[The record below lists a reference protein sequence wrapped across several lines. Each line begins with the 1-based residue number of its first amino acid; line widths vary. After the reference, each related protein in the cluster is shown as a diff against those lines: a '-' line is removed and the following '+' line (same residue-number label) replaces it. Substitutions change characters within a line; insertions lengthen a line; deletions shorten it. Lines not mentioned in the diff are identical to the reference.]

1 MLTCQLV
8 NSLPKYTLMRT
19 ITLIIVHC
27 SANRAGSALRMADID
42 SYHRSLGW
50 IGCGYHY
57 VIPTDGTIEPGRPD
71 EMVGAHCKNHN
82 RHSIGVCY
90 IGGLSKDGKPADT
103 RTDAQRIALRNLLER
118 LHRRY
123 PDALIVGHRDLDPQ
137 KACPCFDV
145 ANEYHD
151 LQPC

>member
-1 MLTCQLV
+1 
-8 NSLPKYTLMRT
+8 MRT

-57 VIPTDGTIEPGRPD
+57 VIPTDGTIEPGRPE

-137 KACPCFDV
+137 KECPCFDV

-151 LQPC
+151 LQPR

>member
-71 EMVGAHCKNHN
+71 EMAGAHCKNHN

-103 RTDAQRIALRNLLER
+103 RTDAQRIALRTLLEQLR
-118 LHRRY
+118 RRY

>member
-1 MLTCQLV
+1 
-8 NSLPKYTLMRT
+8 MRT

-42 SYHRSLGW
+42 SYHCSLGW

-57 VIPTDGTIEPGRPD
+57 VIPTDGTIEPGRPE

-118 LHRRY
+118 LRRRY

-137 KACPCFDV
+137 KVCPCFDV
-145 ANEYHD
+145 ATSIMTCN
-151 LQPC
+151 LAKANFL

>member
-1 MLTCQLV
+1 
-8 NSLPKYTLMRT
+8 MRT

-42 SYHRSLGW
+42 SYHCSLGW

-57 VIPTDGTIEPGRPD
+57 VIPTDGTIEPGRPE

-103 RTDAQRIALRNLLER
+103 RTDAQRIALRNQLEQ

-137 KACPCFDV
+137 KVCPCFDV

-151 LQPC
+151 LQPR

>member
-1 MLTCQLV
+1 
-8 NSLPKYTLMRT
+8 MRT

-103 RTDAQRIALRNLLER
+103 RTDAQRIALRNLLEL

-137 KACPCFDV
+137 KVCPCFDV

>member
-1 MLTCQLV
+1 
-8 NSLPKYTLMRT
+8 MRT

-57 VIPTDGTIEPGRPD
+57 VIPTDGAIEPGRPE
-71 EMVGAHCKNHN
+71 EMAGAHCKNHN

-103 RTDAQRIALRNLLER
+103 RTDAQRIALRNLLEQ

-137 KACPCFDV
+137 KVCPCFDV

-151 LQPC
+151 LQPR

>member
-1 MLTCQLV
+1 
-8 NSLPKYTLMRT
+8 MRT

-57 VIPTDGTIEPGRPD
+57 VIPTDGTIEPGRPE

-103 RTDAQRIALRNLLER
+103 RTDAQRIALRTLLER
-118 LHRRY
+118 LRRRY

>member
-1 MLTCQLV
+1 
-8 NSLPKYTLMRT
+8 MRT

-90 IGGLSKDGKPADT
+90 IGGLSADGKPMDT
-103 RTDAQRIALRNLLER
+103 RTEAQRIALRGLLER
-118 LHRRY
+118 LRRRY

-137 KACPCFDV
+137 KVCPCFDV

-151 LQPC
+151 LQPR

>member
-1 MLTCQLV
+1 
-8 NSLPKYTLMRT
+8 MRT

-57 VIPTDGTIEPGRPD
+57 VIPTDGTIEPGRPE

-103 RTDAQRIALRNLLER
+103 RTDAQRIALRTLLER
-118 LHRRY
+118 LRRRY

-137 KACPCFDV
+137 KVCPCFDV

-151 LQPC
+151 LQPR

>member
-1 MLTCQLV
+1 
-8 NSLPKYTLMRT
+8 MRT

-57 VIPTDGTIEPGRPD
+57 VIPTDGTIEPGRPE

-103 RTDAQRIALRNLLER
+103 RTDVQRIALRNLLEL

-137 KACPCFDV
+137 KVCPCFDV

-151 LQPC
+151 LQPR

>member
-1 MLTCQLV
+1 
-8 NSLPKYTLMRT
+8 MRT

-103 RTDAQRIALRNLLER
+103 RTDAQRIALRNLLEQ

-137 KACPCFDV
+137 KVCPCFDV

-151 LQPC
+151 LQPR

>member
-1 MLTCQLV
+1 
-8 NSLPKYTLMRT
+8 MRT

-137 KACPCFDV
+137 KVCPCFDV

-151 LQPC
+151 LQPR